1 MSRFDRHVSESSDRT
16 LLRRFRTGE
25 PDAATELYVRYA
37 DRLQALAQA
46 QTSDQLSSR
55 FDPEDVVQSVFRTF
69 FRRASEG
76 FYDVPPGQQLWQLL
90 LVLALNKV
98 RALGVHHRAKKRD
111 VGRTAGSAGLEA
123 YRGAR
128 DETPMRVL
136 SMVIDE
142 VVGELSAV
150 QQQMIQLRIEGHEIS
165 QIAEQTQRSKRTVE
179 RVLQKLRQ
187 RLSDL
192 IDDANDA
199 EPSHE

>member
-1 MSRFDRHVSESSDRT
+1 MSGFDRHVSESSDRT

-46 QTSDQLSSR
+46 QTSEQLSSR

-76 FYDVPPGQQLWQLL
+76 LYDVPPGEQLWQLL

-98 RALGVHHRAKKRD
+98 RALGVHHRAQKRD
-111 VGRTAGSAGLEA
+111 VGRTAGSPGLDA

-128 DETPMRVL
+128 DETPMHVL

-142 VVGELSAV
+142 VVGELPEI
-150 QQQMIQLRIEGHEIS
+150 QQQMIQLRIEGHEVS
-165 QIAEQTQRSKRTVE
+165 QIAERTQRSKRSVE

-192 IDDANDA
+192 IDDANDS